1 MLFPQKIIKTRFTI
15 QLLIASAA
23 LLIIFSS
30 ILYVYIQQSIY
41 KERQQEL
48 LSIASNITKSEF
60 VDNQSFLDKNPNI
73 GVSIELVHLKQ
84 KNISLLFNEK
94 NIKDNDYLILYYPYD
109 YKKSTYLK
117 IMRNFTTTKSM
128 LKKILNSIFLINAI
142 SLIFTV
148 IYAIFVAKL
157 LLSPITSLTNK
168 LSAMNENFIKPID
181 LKKVPIEFIPLGESI
196 NMLINRIQTFV
207 KYQKELFIGT
217 AHELKTPL
225 AVIKLKNEVT
235 LIKKREPEAYIE
247 ALKTTNLSVN
257 AMNNM
262 VTDILNIGRQ
272 EGAQFEKPINVDVIK
287 FLKTM
292 GEDFQLIAN
301 DQNKTLE
308 LNLNPSAYAAFI
320 QVTLLKQIVQNFLQN
335 AIKFTPEGKKII
347 LQSLLT
353 SDGLEISVI
362 DEGCGLEG
370 EMDLFAPF
378 KRAGD
383 QSGAGLG
390 LFLAKSAADALGAKI
405 SINNRKDGLGTVATL
420 ILNSTLTCLLPKR
433 KNL

>member
-1 MLFPQKIIKTRFTI
+1 LFPQKSIKTRFTI

-41 KERQQEL
+41 KERQREL
-48 LSIASNITKSEF
+48 LSIALNITKSEF
-60 VDNQSFLDKNPNI
+60 VDNQSFLDNNPNI
-73 GVSIELVHLKQ
+73 GISITLVHLKQ
-84 KNISLLFNEK
+84 KNIPLLFNEK
-94 NIKDNDYLILYYPYD
+94 RVNKEDFLILYYPYE
-109 YKKSTYLK
+109 YEKSTYLK
-117 IMRNFTTTKSM
+117 ISRNITTTKSM

-157 LLSPITSLTNK
+157 LLSPITSLTDK
-168 LSAMNENFIKPID
+168 LSAMNENFIKPIN
-181 LKKVPIEFIPLGESI
+181 LKKIPIEFIPLGESI

-247 ALKTTNLSVN
+247 ALKTTNESVN
-257 AMNNM
+257 AMNTM

-272 EGAQFEKPINVDVIK
+272 EGAQFEKPVTVDVISV
-287 FLKTM
+287 LKQM
-292 GEDFQLIAN
+292 GEDFQLIAD
-301 DQNKTLE
+301 DQNKILE
-308 LNLNPSAYAAFI
+308 LHLNPSAYSAFI
-320 QVTLLKQIVQNFLQN
+320 QVTLLKQILQNFLQN
-335 AIKFTPEGKKII
+335 AMKFTPEGKKII

-353 SDGLEISVI
+353 SDGLEITVT
-362 DEGCGLEG
+362 DEGCGITDG
-370 EMDLFAPF
+370 MDLFAPF
-378 KRAGD
+378 KRSGD

-390 LFLAKSAADALGAKI
+390 LFLAKSAADALSADI
-405 SINNRKDGLGTVATL
+405 SIRNRQERSGTIATL
-420 ILNSTLTCLLPKR
+420 ILNSTLTCLLPKS

>member
-1 MLFPQKIIKTRFTI
+1 MTFPQKSIKRRFTL

-48 LSIASNITKSEF
+48 LSIALNITKSEF
-60 VDNQSFLDKNPNI
+60 VDNQSFLDSNPNI
-73 GVSIELVHLKQ
+73 GINIELVHLKQ
-84 KNISLLFNEK
+84 PNISLLFNEK
-94 NIKDNDYLILYYPYD
+94 RIANNDYLILYYPYE
-109 YKKSTYLK
+109 YKKSSYLK
-117 IMRNFTTTKSM
+117 ISRNFTTTKSM

-157 LLSPITSLTNK
+157 LLSPITSLTDK
-168 LSAMNENFIKPID
+168 LSTMNEDFIKPIN
-181 LKKVPIEFIPLGESI
+181 LKKIPIEFIPLGESI

-247 ALKTTNLSVN
+247 ALKTTNESVN
-257 AMNNM
+257 AMNTM

-272 EGAQFEKPINVDVIK
+272 EGAQFEKPVNIDVIEV
-287 FLKTM
+287 LKSM
-292 GEDFQLIAN
+292 GEDFKLIAN
-301 DQNKTLE
+301 DQNKVLE
-308 LNLNPSAYAAFI
+308 MYCNPSAYAAFMQI
-320 QVTLLKQIVQNFLQN
+320 TLLKQIVQNFLQN
-335 AIKFTPEGKKII
+335 AIKFTPEGKKIV

-353 SDGLEISVI
+353 SDGLEISVT
-362 DEGCGLEG
+362 DEGCGLKG
-370 EMDLFAPF
+370 DMDLFAPF
-378 KRAGD
+378 KRSGD
-383 QSGAGLG
+383 KSGAGLG

-405 SINNRKDGLGTVATL
+405 NINNRSDAPGTVATL

>member
-1 MLFPQKIIKTRFTI
+1 MFPQKSIKTRFTI

-41 KERQQEL
+41 KERQREL
-48 LSIASNITKSEF
+48 LSIALNITKSEF
-60 VDNQSFLDKNPNI
+60 VDNQSFLDNNPNI
-73 GVSIELVHLKQ
+73 GISITLVHLKQ
-84 KNISLLFNEK
+84 KNIPLLFNEK
-94 NIKDNDYLILYYPYD
+94 RVNKEDFLILYYPYE
-109 YKKSTYLK
+109 YEKSTYLK
-117 IMRNFTTTKSM
+117 ISRNITTTKSM

-157 LLSPITSLTNK
+157 LLSPITSLTDK
-168 LSAMNENFIKPID
+168 LSAMNENFIKPIN
-181 LKKVPIEFIPLGESI
+181 LKKIPIEFIPLGESI

-247 ALKTTNLSVN
+247 ALKTTNESVN
-257 AMNNM
+257 AMNTM

-272 EGAQFEKPINVDVIK
+272 EGAQFEKPVTVDVISV
-287 FLKTM
+287 LKQM
-292 GEDFQLIAN
+292 GEDFQLIAD
-301 DQNKTLE
+301 DQNKILE
-308 LNLNPSAYAAFI
+308 LHLNPSAYSAFI
-320 QVTLLKQIVQNFLQN
+320 QVTLLKQILQNFLQN
-335 AIKFTPEGKKII
+335 AMKFTPEGKKII

-353 SDGLEISVI
+353 SDGLEITVT
-362 DEGCGLEG
+362 DEGCGITDG
-370 EMDLFAPF
+370 MDLFAPF
-378 KRAGD
+378 KRSGD

-390 LFLAKSAADALGAKI
+390 LFLAKSAADALSADI
-405 SINNRKDGLGTVATL
+405 SIRNRQERSGTIATL
-420 ILNSTLTCLLPKR
+420 ILNSTLTCLLPKS

>member
-1 MLFPQKIIKTRFTI
+1 MLFPQKSIKTRFTI
-15 QLLIASAA
+15 QLLVASAA

-48 LSIASNITKSEF
+48 LSIALNITKSEF
-60 VDNQSFLDKNPNI
+60 VDNQSFLDNNPNI
-73 GVSIELVHLKQ
+73 GVSIELVHLKE
-84 KNISLLFNEK
+84 KNISLLFNERHID
-94 NIKDNDYLILYYPYD
+94 NNDYLILYYPYD
-109 YKKSTYLK
+109 YKQSSYLK
-117 IMRNFTTTKSM
+117 ISRDFTTTKSM

-157 LLSPITSLTNK
+157 LLSPITSLANK
-168 LSAMNENFIKPID
+168 LSAMNENFIKPIN

-247 ALKTTNLSVN
+247 ALKTTNESVN
-257 AMNNM
+257 AMNKM

-287 FLKTM
+287 LLKTI

-308 LNLNPSAYAAFI
+308 LNFNPSAYAAFM

-353 SDGLEISVI
+353 ADGLEISVI
-362 DEGCGLEG
+362 DEGCGLKG
-370 EMDLFAPF
+370 DMDLFAPF

-390 LFLAKSAADALGAKI
+390 LFLAKSAADALSAKI
-405 SINNRKDGLGTVATL
+405 SIQNRKDGLGTVATL

>member
-1 MLFPQKIIKTRFTI
+1 MTFPQKSIKRRFTL
-15 QLLIASAA
+15 QLLIASAT

-30 ILYVYIQQSIY
+30 ILYIYIQQSIY

-48 LSIASNITKSEF
+48 LSIALNITKSEF
-60 VDNQSFLDKNPNI
+60 VNNQSFLDNNPNI
-73 GVSIELVHLKQ
+73 GVNIELVHLKE
-84 KNISLLFNEK
+84 KSLSPVFNEK
-94 NIKDNDYLILYYPYD
+94 RLENSDYLILYYPFEH
-109 YKKSTYLK
+109 KESSFLK
-117 IMRNFTTTKSM
+117 ISRDFTTTKSM

-157 LLSPITSLTNK
+157 LLSPITSLTDK

-181 LKKVPIEFIPLGESI
+181 LKKIPIEFIPLGESI

-247 ALKTTNLSVN
+247 ALKTTNESVN
-257 AMNNM
+257 TMNTM

-272 EGAQFEKPINVDVIK
+272 EGAQFEKPITIDVIEV
-287 FLKTM
+287 LKSM
-292 GEDFQLIAN
+292 GEDFKLIAN
-301 DQNKTLE
+301 DQNKILE
-308 LNLNPSAYAAFI
+308 MYCNPSAYTAFM
-320 QVTLLKQIVQNFLQN
+320 QVTLLKQIIQNFLQN
-335 AIKFTPEGKKII
+335 AIKFTPEGKKIV

-353 SDGLEISVI
+353 SDGLEITVT
-362 DEGCGLEG
+362 DEGCGLKG
-370 EMDLFAPF
+370 DMDLFAPF
-378 KRAGD
+378 KRSGD

-390 LFLAKSAADALGAKI
+390 LFLAKSAADALAAKI
-405 SINNRKDGLGTVATL
+405 SINNRTDTQGTVATL

-433 KNL
+433 KSH

>member
-1 MLFPQKIIKTRFTI
+1 MLLPQKSIKTRFTI
-15 QLLIASAA
+15 QLLVASAA

-48 LSIASNITKSEF
+48 LSIALNITKSEF
-60 VDNQSFLDKNPNI
+60 VNNQSLLDNNPNI

-84 KNISLLFNEK
+84 KNISLLFKEK
-94 NIKDNDYLILYYPYD
+94 SIDSKDYLILYYPYD
-109 YKKSTYLK
+109 YKNSTYLK

-157 LLSPITSLTNK
+157 LLSPITSLANK

-247 ALKTTNLSVN
+247 ALKTTNASVN
-257 AMNNM
+257 TMNNM

-287 FLKTM
+287 FLKNM

-301 DQNKTLE
+301 DQNKILE
-308 LNLNPSAYAAFI
+308 LHFNPSAYAAFI

-347 LQSLLT
+347 MQSLLT
-353 SDGLEISVI
+353 SDGLEISII
-362 DEGCGLEG
+362 DEGCGLKG
-370 EMDLFAPF
+370 DMDLFAPF

-433 KNL
+433 KGL

>member
-1 MLFPQKIIKTRFTI
+1 MLFPQKSIKTRFTI
-15 QLLIASAA
+15 QLLVASAT

-48 LSIASNITKSEF
+48 LSIALNITKSEF
-60 VDNQSFLDKNPNI
+60 VNNQSFLDNNPNI

-94 NIKDNDYLILYYPYD
+94 NIDNNDYLILYYPYE

-157 LLSPITSLTNK
+157 LLSPITSLANK
-168 LSAMNENFIKPID
+168 LSAMNENFIKPIN

-235 LIKKREPEAYIE
+235 LIKTREPEAYIE
-247 ALKTTNLSVN
+247 ALKTTNASVN

-287 FLKTM
+287 FLKSM

-301 DQNKTLE
+301 DQNKILE
-308 LNLNPSAYAAFI
+308 LYLNPSAYAAFI

-353 SDGLEISVI
+353 ADGL
-362 DEGCGLEG
+362 
-370 EMDLFAPF
+370 
-378 KRAGD
+378 R
-383 QSGAGLG
+383 
-390 LFLAKSAADALGAKI
+390 
-405 SINNRKDGLGTVATL
+405 NL
-420 ILNSTLTCLLPKR
+420 I
-433 KNL
+433 